1 MTPRYDVV
9 TFDCYGTLVDWE
21 EGIGSAFIREA
32 AEDGIV
38 LDRARVLAAY
48 HELEPEIE
56 ASGYRTYREI
66 LAATAVRVAQRLG
79 WPLTADRAR
88 FLPESLARWKPFPDT
103 NPALERLVRAGYR
116 LGILSNVDDD
126 LLAVTRRHLGVLFDV
141 VVTAEQ
147 VHSYKPA
154 HAHFEEARRRIGGA
168 RWLHAAQSFFHDV
181 VPARALGIPVAW
193 INRKRESASG
203 GIAPDLELRDLT
215 GLADALG

>member
-1 MTPRYDVV
+1 
-9 TFDCYGTLVDWE
+9 
-21 EGIGSAFIREA
+21 
-32 AEDGIV
+32 
-38 LDRARVLAAY
+38 
-48 HELEPEIE
+48 
-56 ASGYRTYREI
+56 
-66 LAATAVRVAQRLG
+66 
-79 WPLTADRAR
+79 
-88 FLPESLARWKPFPDT
+88 
-103 NPALERLVRAGYR
+103 VRAGYR

-126 LLAVTRRHLGVLFDV
+126 LLAATRRQLGVLFDV

-154 HAHFEEARRRIGGA
+154 QGHFMEARRRIGGA